1 MSLSRRTNTGS
12 TSGYDAYKSNEITT
26 VSQGKLIVMLYE
38 GAIRFLSIARDNVEN
53 PRKFDTVNANILKTQ
68 EIISELM
75 SSLDMNKGGKI
86 ADDLL
91 SLYVYFKK
99 RLLEANMKKDKDILN
114 EMIKHFND
122 LKTAWEEIERTATTA
137 TPQESLPKF
146 GGGLSISG

>member
-75 SSLDMNKGGKI
+75 ASLDMNKGGKI

-99 RLLEANMKKDKDILN
+99 RLLEANMKKDIEILN
-114 EMIKHFND
+114 ELIKHFND

-137 TPQESLPKF
+137 SPQVSLPKF

>member
-1 MSLSRRTNTGS
+1 MSLSRRTNPGS

-26 VSQGKLIVMLYE
+26 VSQGKLIVMLYD

-53 PRKFDTVNANILKTQ
+53 PKKFDIVNANILKTQ

-99 RLLEANMKKDKDILN
+99 RLLEANMKKERDIL
-114 EMIKHFND
+114 EEVIKHFQD
-122 LKTAWEEIERTATTA
+122 LKTAWEEIEKTANT
-137 TPQESLPKF
+137 TPQVSLPKM
-146 GGGLSISG
+146 GGGLSLSG

>member
-1 MSLSRRTNTGS
+1 MSLSRRTNPGS

-114 EMIKHFND
+114 ELIKHFND
-122 LKTAWEEIERTATTA
+122 LKTAWEEIEKTATTVA
-137 TPQESLPKF
+137 PQVSLPKF